1 MNTSL
6 KKILFISASAALI
19 CAGAFIKIPIGV
31 VPVSLQTMFVLA
43 IGLLLP
49 LSISLPSVLTYLVL
63 GIVGLPV
70 FTGGGGI
77 SIITGP
83 TGGYLIGLVPAVIIL
98 YFFSR
103 NKNIFLWIIGS
114 LLANSAIYICGL
126 LMLKNVL
133 NLDFKSTLS
142 VGLFPFIIGDII
154 KTAVAITVSYKL
166 KDKINK
172 IFKPDTA

>member
-70 FTGGGGI
+70 FMF
-77 SIITGP
+77 
-83 TGGYLIGLVPAVIIL
+83 A
-98 YFFSR
+98 
-103 NKNIFLWIIGS
+103 IFL
-114 LLANSAIYICGL
+114 
-126 LMLKNVL
+126 
-133 NLDFKSTLS
+133 
-142 VGLFPFIIGDII
+142 
-154 KTAVAITVSYKL
+154 
-166 KDKINK
+166 
-172 IFKPDTA
+172 